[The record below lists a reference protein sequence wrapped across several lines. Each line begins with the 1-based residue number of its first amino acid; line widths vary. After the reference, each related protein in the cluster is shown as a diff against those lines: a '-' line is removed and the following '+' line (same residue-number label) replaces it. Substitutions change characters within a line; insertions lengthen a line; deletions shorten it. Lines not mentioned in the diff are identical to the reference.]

1 MQVLQT
7 VIHCK
12 VSSVGFHIFN
22 PFCPKRDRVLAHG
35 MAVTPVS
42 YDFIKC
48 NNIVFGT
55 FNPVCITSLH
65 RCSKALI
72 NDT

>member
-22 PFCPKRDRVLAHG
+22 PTIPAHG
-35 MAVTPVS
+35 MTVTSVS

-48 NNIVFGT
+48 FNIVSWT
-55 FNPVCITSLH
+55 FNSACITPLY